1 MEKESAAAQSGEF
14 VESPEF
20 RVEHFIPAHRRSPR
34 PNDAVAALLIHED
47 GRYIMQLRDG
57 KPDIFFPGHW
67 GCFGGAI
74 EQDESP
80 LDALRRELREE
91 IELDVTDARQFTKFD
106 FDFSPVGYATVSRF
120 YFEVDVADSDFRNL
134 VLHEGADIQ
143 AFRGDQLLV
152 SRRVT
157 PYDAFAVWMHLNQ
170 TRRPTGA

>member
-1 MEKESAAAQSGEF
+1 MGNISNAGETEGF
-14 VESPEF
+14 VESKEF
-20 RVEHFIPAHRRSPR
+20 SATHFLPAHRRSPR
-34 PNDAVAALLIHED
+34 PCDAVAALLIHED

-57 KPDIFFPGHW
+57 KSDIFFPGHW

-120 YFEVDVADSDFRNL
+120 YFEVDVADSYFRTL

-143 AFRGDQLLV
+143 AFRGDHLLV

-170 TRRPTGA
+170 ARRPAGV